1 MKTVTLP
8 IEEYEQLVQDQ
19 KDKQQLME
27 EIAAKADERGYLVR
41 YITQCWRR
49 VPKGWESE
57 YEMLRERNTL
67 EIFSK
72 DKVLADAQKEIERL
86 TKVATELADEK
97 TTLSRR
103 LMALEC
109 RGFWARVFNKKK

>member
-8 IEEYEQLVQDQ
+8 IEEYEQLLQDS
-19 KDKQQLME
+19 KDKQQLMQE
-27 EIAAKADERGYLVR
+27 NNANADERGFMVR
-41 YITQCWRR
+41 YYTQYWRR
-49 VPKGWESE
+49 GPRGWEVD
-57 YEMLRERNTL
+57 YKILQERNTL

>member
-8 IEEYEQLVQDQ
+8 IEEYEQLLQDQ
-19 KDKQQLME
+19 KDKQQLMQE
-27 EIAAKADERGYLVR
+27 NNANAEERGYMVR
-41 YITQCWRR
+41 YYTQFWRR
-49 VPKGWESE
+49 GHRGWETDFKI
-57 YEMLRERNTL
+57 LQERNTL

-109 RGFWARVFNKKK
+109 RSFWARVFNKKK

>member
-8 IEEYEQLVQDQ
+8 IEEYEQLLQDS

-27 EIAAKADERGYLVR
+27 ENAAKAGERGYMVQ
-41 YITQCWRR
+41 YITLCWRKEPR
-49 VPKGWESE
+49 GWNTE
-57 YEMLRERNTL
+57 YEILQERNTL

-97 TTLSRR
+97 TTLSHR
-103 LMALEC
+103 LRALEC
-109 RGFWARVFNKKK
+109 RGFWARVFNKKE